1 MNYRRQNNGASKGHN
16 NKNGMM
22 NRGANVSHD
31 IDDKIIHGI
40 YEGIYFKRKDVLSVK
55 NESEDKARV
64 EETCVKSDETAKDE
78 MKRESIVRRENTVRR
93 ENIIGILVIVRI
105 LARSN
110 RLTDELVTRYA
121 KHFQLDETIIRLCQE
136 QASREFPEYLHF
148 VENVVE

>member
-64 EETCVKSDETAKDE
+64 EETCVKSDEAAKDE
-78 MKRESIVRRENTVRR
+78 MKRESIVRR

-110 RLTDELVTRYA
+110 RLTDELVTCYA